1 MHQTGTTAATIADS
15 LRFLRIDEETRQTLR
30 RHKARIVKA
39 LPAIMDDFYGHLAK
53 FEALNGMFGS
63 DQVRRHA
70 RDKQLQHWAL
80 LADARFDEAYL
91 DSVRRTGRTHCRL
104 GLTPDHYVGGY
115 SAIAEGLMDAVWAD
129 FSGGFMSK
137 AKRQE
142 AQNLV
147 RAINRVAMFDVG
159 VVIST
164 YLEEVQKERKTALG
178 RLAADFEADIGSAV
192 STIQSA
198 SRDVGD
204 ASGTFLATA
213 ERSGAATSDM
223 AGSMDQTAGNVSAV
237 AAAAEELASSVAE
250 ISSQVQSATN
260 LASNAVEQARQADE
274 VVGTLLESARKIGDV
289 VTLIRQIA
297 EQTNLLALN
306 ATIEA
311 ARAGEAGKGFAV
323 VAAEV
328 KNLANQ
334 TSTATEDI
342 GGQISEMQN
351 VADAVA
357 QSIGQV
363 IAAIGQMNTVST
375 SIAGA
380 VEEQSAATSEISRN
394 TAHASDGAARVSG
407 GMQQL
412 QEAAAETSTSSGE
425 LTKTAETLRGMA
437 DNLARGVDLFLEKV
451 KTA

>member
-1 MHQTGTTAATIADS
+1 MQQTGSTAATIAES
-15 LRFLRIDEETRQTLR
+15 LRFLRIDEETRRVLR
-30 RHKARIVKA
+30 THKARIINA
-39 LPAIMDDFYGHLAK
+39 LPAIMDDFYAHMAK
-53 FEALNGMFGS
+53 FDALDGMFTTE
-63 DQVRRHA
+63 QIRQHA

-80 LADARFDEAYL
+80 LADAKFDEAYL

-104 GLTPDHYVGGY
+104 GLTPDHYIGGY
-115 SAIAEGLMDAVWAD
+115 AAIVEGLMDAVWEEM
-129 FSGGFMSK
+129 SGRFANK

-142 AQNLV
+142 AQRLV

-159 VVIST
+159 IVIST
-164 YLEEVQKERKTALG
+164 YLEEVQKERETALD
-178 RLAADFEADIGSAV
+178 RLASDFEADVGSAV

-198 SRDVGD
+198 SRDLGD
-204 ASGTFLATA
+204 ASGAFLASADRSSTA
-213 ERSGAATSDM
+213 TTEM

-237 AAAAEELASSVAE
+237 AAAAEELANSVAE

-260 LASNAVEQARQADE
+260 LASNAVEQARQADD
-274 VVGTLLESARKIGDV
+274 VVGTLVQSARKIGDV

-342 GGQISEMQN
+342 GGQIAEMQS
-351 VADAVA
+351 VTDAVA

-363 IAAIGQMNTVST
+363 IDAIGQMNTVST

-394 TAHASDGAARVSG
+394 TAHASDGAARVSE

-412 QEAAAETSTSSGE
+412 QQSAAETSASSGE
-425 LTKTAETLRGMA
+425 LSKTAETLGTMA
-437 DNLARGVDLFLEKV
+437 DNLARGVELFLDKV
-451 KTA
+451 KAA